1 MPGSNRV
8 AVAAATAVLAVAA
21 LTACTAGNAAPAA
34 SSASQEGTDVDLQ
47 SVYAA
52 ISAADPGAEDPL
64 GTVSISGMAK
74 TLSVSVLV
82 AADEPMTT
90 DRLVAILV
98 AIRDTTP
105 ASIETVTVIA
115 RDVADEEKI
124 VDLSTAVA
132 GLPDDVTAL
141 HDGGVTLSR
150 VDLEKL

>member
-64 GTVSISGMAK
+64 GTVSTSGMAK

>member
-8 AVAAATAVLAVAA
+8 AVAAATAVLAMAA

-64 GTVSISGMAK
+64 GTVSTSGMAK

>member
-1 MPGSNRV
+1 MPGPNRV

-21 LTACTAGNAAPAA
+21 LTACTAGNAAPAT

-64 GTVSISGMAK
+64 GTVSTSGMAK

-82 AADEPMTT
+82 AADEPVTT

-124 VDLSTAVA
+124 VDLSTAAA

>member
-52 ISAADPGAEDPL
+52 ISAADPGVEDPL
-64 GTVSISGMAK
+64 GTVSTSGMAK

>member
-1 MPGSNRV
+1 MSGSNRV
-8 AVAAATAVLAVAA
+8 AVAVATAALAVAA
-21 LTACTAGNAAPAA
+21 LTACTAGNGAPAA

-64 GTVSISGMAK
+64 GTVSTSGMAK

-82 AADEPMTT
+82 PADEPVTT
-90 DRLVAILV
+90 ERLVAIFV
-98 AIRDTTP
+98 AIRDATP

-124 VDLSTAVA
+124 VDLSAAVA
-132 GLPDDVTAL
+132 GLPKDVTAL

>member
-1 MPGSNRV
+1 MPGTTRL
-8 AVAAATAVLAVAA
+8 AVAAAAAVLAVAA
-21 LTACTAGNAAPAA
+21 LTACTGGGGAPAA
-34 SSASQEGTDVDLQ
+34 SSAAQEGTDVDLQ

-52 ISAADPGAEDPL
+52 VSAADPGVEDPL
-64 GTVSISGMAK
+64 GTVSTSGMAK
-74 TLSVSVLV
+74 ALSVSVLV
-82 AADEPMTT
+82 PADEPVTAE
-90 DRLVAILV
+90 RLVAIFV

-115 RDVADEEKI
+115 RDAADEEKI
-124 VDLSTAVA
+124 VDLSAAVA

>member
-8 AVAAATAVLAVAA
+8 AGAAAAALLALAA
-21 LTACTAGNAAPAA
+21 LTACSAGSGAPAA
-34 SSASQEGTDVDLQ
+34 SSSSQEGTDVDLQ

-52 ISAADPGAEDPL
+52 VSAADPGVEDPL
-64 GTVSISGMAK
+64 GTVSTSGMAK

-82 AADEPMTT
+82 SADEPVTT
-90 DRLVAILV
+90 ERLVAIFA

-115 RDVADEEKI
+115 RDAADEEKI
-124 VDLSTAVA
+124 VDLSAAAA
-132 GLPDDVTAL
+132 GLPDDVTPL